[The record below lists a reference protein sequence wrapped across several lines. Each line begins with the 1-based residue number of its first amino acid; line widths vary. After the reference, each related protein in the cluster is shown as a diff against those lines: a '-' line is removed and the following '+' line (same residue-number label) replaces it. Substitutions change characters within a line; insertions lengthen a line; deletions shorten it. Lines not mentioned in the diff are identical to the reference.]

1 MGADKY
7 LRYIQTIRLDLLE
20 LFGNGY
26 VIDHCIAV
34 FTNEQEEIKKC
45 EEEKQYR
52 YYLTDC
58 LKLIAEN
65 TAKYAGGSY
74 ISNRYKDIVDPQ
86 PIMEKTGDE
95 IAAEIIMKAGLHIK
109 EGGIENDA
117 V

>member
-1 MGADKY
+1 M
-7 LRYIQTIRLDLLE
+7 LE

-34 FTNEQEEIKKC
+34 FTNEQEEIKRQ
-45 EEEKQYR
+45 EDEKKYR

-58 LKLIAEN
+58 LKLITEN
-65 TAKYAGGSY
+65 TAKYVGGSY

-86 PIMEKTGDE
+86 PIIEKTGDE
-95 IAAEIIMKAGLHIK
+95 IAAEIIMKAGLQLK